1 MLRKFIIFGLF
12 AAASA
17 SIPAML
23 DSNPQVLRWFAGSSA
38 GDVVAAK
45 VETPQVQSAGT
56 GLSGRRMRLEAD
68 ARGHFSG
75 DFRINGSKVP
85 AMIDTG
91 ATVVAINKSTAR
103 RIGLSIARDDFQHSV
118 DTANGR
124 TKAAAVNIDRLEIG
138 RIIVENV
145 QAVVLEDSAL
155 SGTLIG
161 MSFLRR
167 LSKYQVENGALVMV
181 Q

>member
-1 MLRKFIIFGLF
+1 MLRKLMIFGLF

-23 DSNPQVLRWFAGSSA
+23 DSNPQMLRWFASSSA

-45 VETPQVQSAGT
+45 VETPQVQSVN
-56 GLSGRRMRLEAD
+56 LSGRRMRLEAD
-68 ARGHFSG
+68 ERGHFSG
-75 DFRINGSKVP
+75 NFRINGSRVP

-91 ATVVAINKSTAR
+91 ATVVAINRSTAR
-103 RIGLSIARDDFQHSV
+103 RIGLSVALDDFQHSV

-124 TKAAAVNIDRLEIG
+124 TKAAAVSIDRLEIG
-138 RIIVENV
+138 RIIVEDV

-161 MSFLRR
+161 MSFLGR